1 MVTAEFI
8 ASAWERAD
16 ALAQKIW
23 QCFTSLCFNEE
34 AKKAQAELKKWLDFV
49 RENGIVYNGS
59 LDCYIT
65 MNIWEN

>member
-8 ASAWERAD
+8 ASAWKRAD
-16 ALAQKIW
+16 ALALKIW
-23 QCFTSLCFNEE
+23 EAFTSLRFSKE
-34 AKKAQAELKKWLDFV
+34 AKEAQKELKKWLDFV